1 MRLWG
6 LVVLVLM
13 LAGTAAANPVDGGWH
28 RSDEEPDPNA
38 TTTIPQITTRTTTHY
53 YPMSELSE
61 SERTMLVTP
70 TPAPTILEVKQNI
83 LISPP
88 NATFVWGVVGAAG
101 LLGLVVLL
109 RYRRQNDGD

>member
-38 TTTIPQITTRTTTHY
+38 TTIPQITTRTVTHY
-53 YPMSELSE
+53 YPLSELSE
-61 SERTMLVTP
+61 AERTMLVTP
-70 TPAPTILEVKQNI
+70 TPAPTIPEVEQTTPVH
-83 LISPP
+83 PP
-88 NATFVWGVVGAAG
+88 NATFVWGVVAAAG

-109 RYRRQNDGD
+109 WHRRQNDGN